1 MTVYRLICK
10 GTIEERILQRAR
22 EKSEI
27 HRMVIQG
34 GSFKGKGGDLKP
46 KEVVSLLLDD
56 EEIEQRVKIKLEEDE
71 DTNEDYSNVK
81 KAVKRE
87 ASATSKENGFK
98 KMKLEDNEE
107 SDGDVMVTDEDPK
120 PLLDFAGDKMGPKKS
135 KSRVGGK
142 RGRPKGSGKTPGKE
156 KHEKIKKNSNIVS
169 LNQVGEEH

>member
-1 MTVYRLICK
+1 M
-10 GTIEERILQRAR
+10 EE
-22 EKSEI
+22 E
-27 HRMVIQG
+27 
-34 GSFKGKGGDLKP
+34 
-46 KEVVSLLLDD
+46 
-56 EEIEQRVKIKLEEDE
+56 E
-71 DTNEDYSNVK
+71 DTNEDDSNVK

-107 SDGDVMVTDEDPK
+107 SDGDVMVNDEDPK

-135 KSRVGGK
+135 KSKVGGK

-156 KHEKIKKNSNIVS
+156 KHEKIKKNSNIVN